1 MLLNI
6 SHGFHLGREK
16 HNNEKELK
24 NISIGLTIMIL
35 CKTLMPTSYHKNCR
49 TMQLITLEKVV
60 VQKIRLA
67 LHYLK

>member
-6 SHGFHLGREK
+6 SHDFHVGRGDC
-16 HNNEKELK
+16 NNEKKLK
-24 NISIGLTIMIL
+24 NITIGLTIMIL

-60 VQKIRLA
+60 QKIRLA

>member
-6 SHGFHLGREK
+6 SHDFHVGRGEY
-16 HNNEKELK
+16 NNEKELK

-35 CKTLMPTSYHKNCR
+35 CKTLEPTSYHKNCR
-49 TMQLITLEKVV
+49 TMQLITLEKKV
-60 VQKIRLA
+60 VQKIGLA

>member
-6 SHGFHLGREK
+6 SHDFRVGRGDY
-16 HNNEKELK
+16 NNEKELK
-24 NISIGLTIMIL
+24 NISIGFTIMIL

-60 VQKIRLA
+60 VQNIRLA
-67 LHYLK
+67 LH